1 MVQILLSK
9 YATEWWLI
17 YNIACLLYAPTLG
30 NFKILKIMNLASNCR
45 HPLWFP
51 LLCRKW
57 VWLSWSLWTVE
68 WKSTASITAMSHSLS
83 RCCQRSNML
92 QAIRLSFNK
101 NNSHL
106 KKQRL
111 TPWQTWFIQSTCVAD
126 SRMLCSLLRCCVV
139 HPVDRFDSEEWFS
152 SDQVIF

>member
-1 MVQILLSK
+1 
-9 YATEWWLI
+9 
-17 YNIACLLYAPTLG
+17 
-30 NFKILKIMNLASNCR
+30 MNLASNCR

-57 VWLSWSLWTVE
+57 VWLSWSLSSLE

-111 TPWQTWFIQSTCVAD
+111 TPWKNWFRQSTCVAD
-126 SRMLCSLLRCCVV
+126 SRMLCSLLLCGAPSRSFWQWRVV
-139 HPVDRFDSEEWFS
+139 QLRPGDILNYVSCFLVRKHAAFKWKDAISG
-152 SDQVIF
+152 IFPGSAEAILR